1 MTLRQLH
8 GVQAIACVVLLVT
21 FVFGFNVAHAQSTS
35 ATLSTSFENGALAV
49 QGTGFNSSARV
60 DVRTTLAGN
69 VRDFTAVAGP
79 QGDFVLHT
87 NMPVS
92 ANARLDI
99 EARDDR
105 GTVKTLTTITP
116 ATIAPFRPIV
126 LLPGLAGLPRSGEV
140 PPLGTL
146 LLGMV
151 LIALGAVTLK
161 LRRSSWSYS
170 EMSARL

>member
-1 MTLRQLH
+1 MTLRPLN
-8 GVQAIACVVLLVT
+8 GIQAIASVVLLVT

-35 ATLSTSFENGALAV
+35 VTLSTSFEDGALAV
-49 QGTGFNSSARV
+49 QGTGFNSNARV
-60 DVRTTLAGN
+60 DVRTTLPGN
-69 VRDFTAVAGP
+69 VRNFTAVAGP

-92 ANARLDI
+92 ANARLEI

-126 LLPGLAGLPRSGEV
+126 LLPGPAGLPRSGEV
-140 PPLGTL
+140 PPIGAL

-151 LIALGAVTLK
+151 LIAFGAVNLK
-161 LRRSSWSYS
+161 HRGAS
-170 EMSARL
+170 